1 LIAIMRL
8 MEVLAMTLL
17 KLRRLLICAT
27 LCLGIT
33 PVAHAQWAVVDVG
46 AITRLVQ
53 QIQVMRQQLTTAQNQ
68 LTHAR
73 QEYQSITGRR
83 GMEQLLAGTARNYL
97 PSDWQQLAAALDQ
110 ASTGY
115 GALAAELQRLTNA
128 NAVLTPQQIAA
139 LSPTERS
146 QLEAARRS
154 AAMLQALTREAL
166 SATSRRFES
175 IQQLIDAIPRA
186 NDQKAIL
193 DLQARIQ
200 AEQGMLQNE
209 ATKLGVLYQAAQAE
223 EWARKQRVRE
233 QAIASIGSLRDLPP
247 LGL

>member
-1 LIAIMRL
+1 MS
-8 MEVLAMTLL
+8 LL
-17 KLRRLLICAT
+17 KSRWLFVCILMF
-27 LCLGIT
+27 LGIT
-33 PVAHAQWAVVDVG
+33 PAAHAQWAVVDVG
-46 AITRLVQ
+46 AIAQLVQ
-53 QIQVMRQQLTTAQNQ
+53 QVNTMRQQLETTRDQ
-68 LTHAR
+68 LQQTR
-73 QEYQSITGRR
+73 ETLDSMRGGR

-97 PSDWQQLAAALDQ
+97 PSDWQQLAAVLEQ

-115 GALAAELQRLTNA
+115 GTLAADLQRLVNSNA
-128 NAVLTPQQIAA
+128 ILTPQQIAV
-139 LSPTERS
+139 LSPAERS

-154 AAMLQALTREAL
+154 AALLQALTREAL
-166 SATSRRFES
+166 SATSRRFGS
-175 IQQLIDAIPRA
+175 IQQLIDAIRHA

-209 ATKLGVLYQAAQAE
+209 ATKLGVLYQTAQAE

>member
-1 LIAIMRL
+1 
-8 MEVLAMTLL
+8 MTLL
-17 KLRRLLICAT
+17 KVRQLLISIV
-27 LCLGIT
+27 LSLGIT
-33 PVAHAQWAVVDVG
+33 PVANAQWAVVDVG
-46 AITRLVQ
+46 AIAQLVQ
-53 QIQVMRQQLTTAQNQ
+53 QVNTMRQQLETTRDQ
-68 LTHAR
+68 LQQAR
-73 QEYQSITGRR
+73 VTLDSMRGGR

-97 PSDWQQLAAALDQ
+97 PSDWQELAAVLDE
-110 ASTGY
+110 ASASYST
-115 GALAAELQRLTNA
+115 LATELQRLINA
-128 NAVLTPQQIAA
+128 NAILTPQQIGA
-139 LSPTERS
+139 LSPAERS

-166 SATSRRFES
+166 SATSRRFGS
-175 IQQLIDAIPRA
+175 IQQLIDAIPQA
-186 NDQKAIL
+186 GDQKAIL

-247 LGL
+247 MGL

>member
-1 LIAIMRL
+1 
-8 MEVLAMTLL
+8 
-17 KLRRLLICAT
+17 
-27 LCLGIT
+27 
-33 PVAHAQWAVVDVG
+33 VDVG
-46 AITRLVQ
+46 AIAQLVQ
-53 QIQVMRQQLTTAQNQ
+53 QVNTMRQQLETTRDQ
-68 LTHAR
+68 LQQAR
-73 QEYQSITGRR
+73 ETLDSMRGGR
-83 GMEQLLAGTARNYL
+83 GMEQLLSGTARNYL
-97 PSDWQQLAAALDQ
+97 PPDWQQLAAVLDQ

-115 GALAAELQRLTNA
+115 GTLAAELQGLINSNA
-128 NAVLTPQQIAA
+128 ILTPQQVNA
-139 LSPTERS
+139 LSPAERS

-166 SATSRRFES
+166 SATSRRFAS
-175 IQQLIDAIPRA
+175 VQQLIDAIPRA
-186 NDQKAIL
+186 SDQKAIL

>member
-1 LIAIMRL
+1 MRL
-8 MEVLAMTLL
+8 LNV
-17 KLRRLLICAT
+17 RRLLICT
-27 LCLGIT
+27 LLGLGIA
-33 PVAHAQWAVVDVG
+33 PVANAQWAVVDVG
-46 AITRLVQ
+46 AIAQLVQ
-53 QIQVMRQQLTTAQNQ
+53 QVNTMRQQLETTRDQ
-68 LTHAR
+68 LQQAR
-73 QEYQSITGRR
+73 DTLDSMRGGR

-97 PSDWQQLAAALDQ
+97 PADWQQLAAVLDQ
-110 ASTGY
+110 ASAGY
-115 GALAAELQRLTNA
+115 GALSAELQRLINA
-128 NAVLTPQQIAA
+128 NAILTAQQIAA
-139 LSPTERS
+139 LSPAERS

-154 AAMLQALTREAL
+154 AALLQALTREAL
-166 SATSRRFES
+166 SATSRRFDS
-175 IQQLIDAIPRA
+175 IQQLINAIPQA

-209 ATKLGVLYQAAQAE
+209 STKLGVLYQAAQAE

>member
-1 LIAIMRL
+1 MSLRKVRCLFMC
-8 MEVLAMTLL
+8 VLVG
-17 KLRRLLICAT
+17 
-27 LCLGIT
+27 LGIT
-33 PVAHAQWAVVDVG
+33 SAAQAQWAVVDVG
-46 AITRLVQ
+46 AITQLVQ
-53 QIQVMRQQLTTAQNQ
+53 QVNTMRQQLETTRDQ
-68 LTHAR
+68 LQQAR
-73 QEYQSITGRR
+73 ETLGSMRGGR
-83 GMEQLLAGTARNYL
+83 GMEQLLSGAARNYL
-97 PSDWQQLAAALDQ
+97 PPDWQQLAAVLDQ
-110 ASTGY
+110 ASAGY
-115 GALAAELQRLTNA
+115 GTLAAELQRLINTNA
-128 NAVLTPQQIAA
+128 ILTPQQVGA
-139 LSPTERS
+139 LSPAERS

-186 NDQKAIL
+186 SDQKGIL

>member
-1 LIAIMRL
+1 MS
-8 MEVLAMTLL
+8 
-17 KLRRLLICAT
+17 LRIVRYLLICLIAWLST
-27 LCLGIT
+27 T
-33 PVAHAQWAVVDVG
+33 PAAHAQWAVVDVG
-46 AITRLVQ
+46 AIAQLVE
-53 QIQVMRQQLTTAQNQ
+53 QVNTMRQQLETTREQ
-68 LTHAR
+68 LQQAR
-73 QEYQSITGRR
+73 EALDSMRGGR
-83 GMEQLLAGTARNYL
+83 GMERLLEGTARNYL
-97 PSDWQQLAAALDQ
+97 PADWEQLSGVLNQ

-115 GALAAELQRLTNA
+115 GTLARELQQLINT
-128 NAVLTPQQIAA
+128 NAVLSNQQISE
-139 LSPTERS
+139 LSVAERA

-166 SATSRRFES
+166 SATSRRFHS
-175 IQQLIDAIPRA
+175 IQQLVNAISQA
-186 NDQKAIL
+186 SDQKAIL

-209 ATKLGVLYQAAQAE
+209 STKLGVLYQTAQAE